1 MTLQCKLIKL
11 LSILHYRTQTE
22 WRNSTHFSQLLEFMN
37 SKKAIIHLHK
47 STKGNTELRKIVNSF
62 LAWHCKL
69 SSTNSRKVNISL
81 TLTSI
86 NAFNS
91 ARHVLNSPTS
101 QTFMNGLQKRKQ
113 IGLQPVT

>member
-1 MTLQCKLIKL
+1 MEKQHAFFPDFGIYELQK
-11 LSILHYRTQTE
+11 SNYTP
-22 WRNSTHFSQLLEFMN
+22 SQ
-37 SKKAIIHLHK
+37 KY
-47 STKGNTELRKIVNSF
+47 KGNTELRKIVNSF

-81 TLTSI
+81 TPTSI